1 MFLLILGLVLFFG
14 AHGLTMAR
22 GLRASLIARLGA
34 QPYKGLFSL
43 VSGAGFVL
51 IIWGFGD
58 YRSDGLYPLWTPIPG
73 LRHLTHL
80 LVLLAFILLVAT
92 YAPRGRIK
100 GLVKHPM
107 LAAVT
112 LWSLGHLLANGD
124 LGGFLLFGSFLA
136 FSIIDRIAVEMRAD
150 DSMPPPVSV
159 MGDVIAVIGGVAA
172 FGAMAMLHPM
182 LIGVPV
188 FP

>member
-1 MFLLILGLVLFFG
+1 MFLLIFGLVLFFLS
-14 AHGLTMAR
+14 HGLTMAR
-22 GLRASLIARLGA
+22 GLRASLIVAVGA
-34 QPYKGLFSL
+34 GPYKGIYSL
-43 VSGAGFVL
+43 VAGTGLVL
-51 IIWGFGD
+51 IILGFGD
-58 YRSDGLYPLWTPIPG
+58 YRADGLSPLWTPVPG

-80 LVLLAFILLVAT
+80 LVLLAFILLVAA

-100 GLVKHPM
+100 AIVKHPM

-124 LGGFLLFGSFLA
+124 LGGFILFGSFLA
-136 FSIIDRIAVEMRAD
+136 FSILDRIAVELRPDAGNPAPVTLIGD
-150 DSMPPPVSV
+150 VVSV
-159 MGDVIAVIGGVAA
+159 TGGVIGFGV
-172 FGAMAMLHPM
+172 MAMLHPL

>member
-1 MFLLILGLVLFFG
+1 MFLLILGLVLFFSS
-14 AHGLTMAR
+14 HGLTMAR
-22 GLRASLIARLGA
+22 GLRASLIGTIGA
-34 QPYKGLFSL
+34 GPYKGLYSL
-43 VSGAGFVL
+43 VAGTGLVL

-58 YRSDGLYPLWTPIPG
+58 YRNEGLSPLWTPIPG

-100 GLVKHPM
+100 ALVKHPM

-136 FSIIDRIAVEMRAD
+136 FSILDRIAVELRPDGGITA
-150 DSMPPPVSV
+150 PVTFI
-159 MGDVIAVIGGVAA
+159 GDVIAVIGGVIA
-172 FGAMAMLHPM
+172 FGAMAMLHPL
-182 LIGVPV
+182 LIGVPI

>member
-1 MFLLILGLVLFFG
+1 MILGLVLFFG

-22 GLRASLIARLGA
+22 GLRASLIGTIGA
-34 QPYKGLFSL
+34 GPYKGFFSL
-43 VSGAGFVL
+43 VAGAGLVL

-58 YRSDGLYPLWTPIPG
+58 YRNDGLVPLWTPIPG

-80 LVLLAFILLVAT
+80 LVLLAFILLIAT

-100 GLVKHPM
+100 AIVKHPM
-107 LAAVT
+107 LLAVT
-112 LWSLGHLLANGD
+112 FWSLGHLLANGD
-124 LGGFLLFGSFLA
+124 LGGFILFGSFLA
-136 FSIIDRIAVEMRAD
+136 FSIFDRIAVEMRPYAATLA
-150 DSMPPPVSV
+150 PVTLI
-159 MGDVIAVIGGVAA
+159 GDVIAVIGGVIA
-172 FGAMAMLHPM
+172 FGAMAMLHPL